1 MTRRGCCVPTTFLVE
16 FIAAWIAA
24 VLLLWVGGLALPAA
38 MATAAPGHVPATDE
52 HQPPLRLTVDSL
64 SPVVLRSASGTALA
78 GTVTNTTTGTM
89 SDLNLRVALSFSRYF
104 SINALDTALT
114 ATQQLSTHR
123 LSTTRLRIPASL
135 PPGASAVW
143 KAILP
148 AHAFDS
154 VGNGVYVLQVSVLS
168 SVAEF
173 AGLARVAL
181 PWFDNPNDSG
191 VTKPMRLT
199 MLLPVTSLPDRT
211 VAGPLLYDTLGRDLA
226 GDGRLSRLVD
236 GAAANPDKITWVVD
250 PALLQTV
257 QQMSN
262 GYSVVTSD
270 GAAGPP
276 QPGGAAAAWLAKI
289 RAATSVP
296 GTNVVALTYADA
308 DVTSLAVRGMTSDIT
323 LANTTAP
330 ELIRDLLGKP
340 DVRSFAW
347 PAGSATTADTLAA
360 LYVAGV
366 RMLKLDREA
375 LTDLGPEAP
384 SAAVETK
391 SGPLSAVVGDEVL
404 AATLAGSSTEHPVAG
419 VAQRQLFLA
428 QTAIYSQVEHRATV
442 VVAPPLTWSVDP
454 TSLSGILSALGSAP
468 WLQPASIG
476 DALAEKQV
484 VPVRTLTPLTTAAR
498 RQLLSAVYLRSVR
511 AQQAQVSL
519 LAAVTAP
526 AGIAA
531 DFTAGLLR
539 SESAAWRAD
548 RSGANR
554 LLQLN
559 DQQLLG
565 TVAKIRPVASNSVTF
580 SEGSGNVPVT
590 VANELKV
597 PVRVGIKLVAD
608 PAVRLVQSP
617 PVVIEVPAA
626 TKASAE
632 IPTQVLGAGALPVE
646 IQLTT
651 PDGQNFGKPART
663 TLRTT
668 AYAKAASYVV
678 VAAFVALTATV
689 VVSSLRRRRRLA
701 GEARETQASDDD

>member
-1 MTRRGCCVPTTFLVE
+1 MTRRGCCLPTTFLV
-16 FIAAWIAA
+16 ALVAA
-24 VLLLWVGGLALPAA
+24 VLLLSVGGLALPAA
-38 MATAAPGHVPATDE
+38 MAAAAPGHVPATDE
-52 HQPPLRLTVDSL
+52 HQPPLRLTVNSL

-114 ATQQLSTHR
+114 VTQQLSTHR

-135 PPGASAVW
+135 PPGASAAW

-168 SVAEF
+168 SSVAEF
-173 AGLARVAL
+173 AGVARVAL

-257 QQMSN
+257 QQMSD

-296 GTNVVALTYADA
+296 GTNVLALTYADA

-384 SAAVETK
+384 GAAVETK
-391 SGPLSAVVGDEVL
+391 SGPLSAVVGDEAL
-404 AATLAGSSTEHPVAG
+404 ATTLAGSSTEHLVAG

-428 QTAIYSQVEHRATV
+428 QTAIYSQVEHRATA

-454 TSLSGILSALGSAP
+454 TSLGGILSALGSAP

-498 RQLLSAVYLRSVR
+498 RQLLSAAYLRSVR
-511 AQQAQVSL
+511 AQQAEVSL

-689 VVSSLRRRRRLA
+689 VISSLRRRRRLA
-701 GEARETQASDDD
+701 VQARDTQASDDD